1 MEFTSAISWKHIFDE
16 GGKPKIDEF
25 LISGLKKQSG
35 ELICISTLRG
45 QPQRLIFDDLP
56 AFVKDSIGMKI
67 ISL

>member
-1 MEFTSAISWKHIFDE
+1 MEFTSPISWKHIYQE
-16 GGKPKIDEF
+16 AGKPKMDDY
-25 LISGLKKQSG
+25 LITGLTKQSG

>member
-1 MEFTSAISWKHIFDE
+1 MKNLT
-16 GGKPKIDEF
+16 
-25 LISGLKKQSG
+25 KQSG